1 MTNLMIFL
9 LQFVICLLSPSVS
22 DIVATCLI
30 TDEQSLVIG
39 FRREVAENCAL
50 LGYYAASRGQFLT
63 HVSGQPVG
71 PNFMGQESPM
81 NSGSFPRRGKGT
93 FISS

>member
-22 DIVATCLI
+22 DIVATCLT
-30 TDEQSLVIG
+30 TDEQSVIG
-39 FRREVAENCAL
+39 FRREVAENCAH

-81 NSGSFPRRGKGT
+81 NSGSFPGRGKGI